1 VQVHDSSSTAAA
13 VALVAALQ
21 PVLSPTAMTTLIA
34 QSVLP
39 KLQRGIAQWSPREQG
54 LPLHTWLLPWCH
66 VSLLKSD
73 LPQLYP
79 DVRRK
84 LTAAL
89 KHWRPV
95 DDAVTATAAATAVSG
110 SSGGGSGGSSG
121 VGSSD
126 KCTAYEAMA
135 AWSSVF
141 DARSYEALLS
151 TRLVFV
157 VAVQYCIKST

>member
-21 PVLSPTAMTTLIA
+21 PVLSRTAMTALIA

-66 VSLLKSD
+66 VSLLKKD

-95 DDAVTATAAATAVSG
+95 DDAVTATTSAAGNASG
-110 SSGGGSGGSSG
+110 G
-121 VGSSD
+121 VGSSGSSAD
-126 KCTAYEAMA
+126 QCTAYEAMA

-151 TRLVFV
+151 TR
-157 VAVQYCIKST
+157 

>member
-1 VQVHDSSSTAAA
+1 MTA
-13 VALVAALQ
+13 
-21 PVLSPTAMTTLIA
+21 LIA

-95 DDAVTATAAATAVSG
+95 DDAVTAIASASTG
-110 SSGGGSGGSSG
+110 G
-121 VGSSD
+121 VGSSVGSSSTAGSSS

-157 VAVQYCIKST
+157 VTVHYYVLLYSV